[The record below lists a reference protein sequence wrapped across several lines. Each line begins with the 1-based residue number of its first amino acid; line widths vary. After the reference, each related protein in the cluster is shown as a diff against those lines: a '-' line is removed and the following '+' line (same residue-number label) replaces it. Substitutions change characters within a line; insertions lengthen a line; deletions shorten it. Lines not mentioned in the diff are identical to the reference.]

1 MAMTRKN
8 CLWGMILAI
17 PLLFGSGYSAEEMTL
32 QVHLFKGVWAE
43 GHAAPKEVAV
53 MTAASHPAI
62 EALKAK
68 VGEPEAALKTAV
80 AAALMDT
87 FELRTVDQI
96 LSFSKQWS
104 GRDIR
109 LAEVETL
116 GRTTFLFNFDTKRL
130 SPQKVAVAT
139 SVFISKALGEAGPA
153 DDRLTKELL
162 GLLATGRLSA
172 RMEKLLDLG
181 LDLEMGDPTIVTIP
195 TEGSAYFM
203 LTILTAGPRASS
215 QLEFAGGPK
224 VLHKVIPSYPDEL
237 RRQGIEGHVEL
248 QVGIDPEGNVG
259 GVRILKSVH
268 PYLDN
273 SAVQALK
280 QWKFEP
286 VRQNGVPVPAVITL
300 TVNFTREAYLQ
311 TEEAA
316 AGGQALPSGPKAA
329 SPAELSG
336 ILEKCA
342 DYCDR
347 LKGAAMDYICE
358 ETIRDVYF
366 SLPTEEEQKKNP
378 IVLSLVSR
386 LDGSVSQLGIS
397 SLPLPNPHR
406 TERNKYVC
414 DYLFVKKGGGVQDKR
429 IILEENG
436 RKSPDRSKTLEE
448 RRFTTLTP
456 FLAPVRLLGRDRQPL
471 FDFRI
476 LKSEAIKGRPTI
488 VIEVVPKPGNAAGVE
503 HAKVWVEKK
512 SSQVLKV
519 EITGLPFEGYE
530 SVLRELIQYNT
541 KAKFVATY
549 SYLFEKNGLAF
560 PSEAR
565 IRVSYPYP
573 GIAPEAFIIEKIRT
587 DMKYDKYKFF
597 TVEAEGAVKK

>member
-1 MAMTRKN
+1 MIMARKN
-8 CLWGMILAI
+8 RLLGIVLGILL
-17 PLLFGSGYSAEEMTL
+17 PCMCGYSVEEMTL
-32 QVHLFKGVWAE
+32 QVHLFKGAWTE
-43 GHAAPKEVAV
+43 GHTVPKEVTV
-53 MTAASHPAI
+53 MTAVSHPVI
-62 EALKAK
+62 EALKAT
-68 VGEPEAALKTAV
+68 VAGPEEALKTAA

-87 FELRTVDQI
+87 FELRTVDHI
-96 LSFSKQWS
+96 LSFSKPWS

-109 LAEVETL
+109 LAEAKTI

-130 SPQKVAVAT
+130 SPQKVELAT
-139 SVFISKALGEAGPA
+139 SLFISNTDGEAGPT

-162 GLLATGRLSA
+162 DALAAGKLSA
-172 RMEKLLDLG
+172 RWEKLLDLK
-181 LDLEMGDPTIVTIP
+181 LDLEMGNPVIVDVP
-195 TEGSAYFM
+195 AEGGAYFM
-203 LTILTAGPRASS
+203 LITLMGGAKTASP
-215 QLEFAGGPK
+215 LEFAGGPK

-237 RRQGIEGHVEL
+237 RRRGIEGHVEL
-248 QVGIDPEGNVG
+248 QVGIDAEGNVG
-259 GVRILKSVH
+259 GVRILKSVY

-286 VRQNGVPVPAVITL
+286 VRQNGVAVPAVITL
-300 TVNFTREAYLQ
+300 TVNFTRESYRQA
-311 TEEAA
+311 EETA
-316 AGGQALPSGPKAA
+316 AGEQALPAGSEAA
-329 SPAELSG
+329 SQAELSG

-342 DYCDR
+342 DYCER
-347 LKGAAMDYICE
+347 LKGAALDYISE

-366 SLPTEEEQKKNP
+366 NLPTEEEQKKNP
-378 IVLSLVSR
+378 VVLSLVSR

-397 SLPLPNPHR
+397 SLPLPNPHW

-414 DYLFVKKGGGVQDKR
+414 DYLFVKKGGGIQDKR

-436 RKSPDRSKTLEE
+436 RKSPDRSKSLEE

-471 FDFRI
+471 FDYRI
-476 LKSEAIKGRPTI
+476 LKSEAIKGRPTV
-488 VIEVVPKPGNAAGVE
+488 VIEVMPKPGNAAGVE

-512 SSQVLKV
+512 SSQVLKI

-530 SVLRELIQYNT
+530 SVLGELIQYNT

-573 GIAPEAFIIEKIRT
+573 GITPEAFIIEKIRT

-597 TVEAEGAVKK
+597 TVETEGAVKK